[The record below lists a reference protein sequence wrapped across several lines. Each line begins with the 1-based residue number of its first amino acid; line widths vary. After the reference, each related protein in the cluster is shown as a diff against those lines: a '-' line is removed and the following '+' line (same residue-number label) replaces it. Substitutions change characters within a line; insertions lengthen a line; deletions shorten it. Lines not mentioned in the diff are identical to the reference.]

1 MIRTFVAATL
11 LAVSQIQ
18 AAEPLVP
25 ALWEITLTRTD
36 QANKILSQAKAPVA
50 MYPTGDFDTSLPI
63 DMGSPGKPRLWTVG
77 CTFSVAADPLKFYVR
92 DTTRTISVINSGT
105 SATGAV
111 ELFDIKTAW
120 HGAGRYAIFTLDGE
134 TLTADIHPAAGTK
147 EVTNEGDSAV
157 IVVTRRDRSRK
168 ILSQTTAPWS
178 PISDD
183 GKYHQVLAIQYGT
196 KEKPQTRLVDCSV
209 EPESSL
215 ISFQTAFLLPV
226 EENLSGTRM
235 NKIHLLCTRAP
246 INEAGKYLIH
256 ALDGETLEAEIR
268 NPGREK
274 SPVPA
279 GEK

>member
-1 MIRTFVAATL
+1 MIRTFVAASL

-25 ALWEITLTRTD
+25 TLWELTLTRTD
-36 QANKILSQAKAPVA
+36 QGNKILSQAKAPVA
-50 MYPTGDFDTSLPI
+50 VFPTGGSDTSLPI
-63 DMGSPGKPRLWTVG
+63 DMGSPGKPRLWVVDCMIG
-77 CTFSVAADPLKFYVR
+77 NSPAKVLEFEVS
-92 DTTRTISVINSGT
+92 DTTRTSTGSSGT
-105 SATGAV
+105 YAV

-120 HGAGRYAIFTLDGE
+120 HGAGRYLLFTLDGE
-134 TLTADIHPAAGTK
+134 TLTADIHPAAGAK
-147 EVTNEGDSAV
+147 AEKADEAEAAV
-157 IVVTRRDRSRK
+157 IMVTRRDRTRK

-196 KEKPQTRLVDCSV
+196 KEKPQTRLVDCFAQSKD
-209 EPESSL
+209 SI

-226 EENLSGTRM
+226 EENLSGTRVD
-235 NKIHLLCTRAP
+235 KIHLLCTRAP
-246 INEAGKYLIH
+246 INDAGKYLIH

-268 NPGREK
+268 AAGGGK
-274 SPVPA
+274 GPVPA